1 MNAELVAGGQ
11 ERIIIPTACRTD
23 YLSALKA
30 LSKNARTEP
39 LVRMLDMAQSYTAS
53 IEWNTFDRS
62 RQMLD
67 ETNAFAEGEDAKLR
81 LRRAQAAG

>member
-1 MNAELVAGGQ
+1 
-11 ERIIIPTACRTD
+11 
-23 YLSALKA
+23 
-30 LSKNARTEP
+30 
-39 LVRMLDMAQSYTAS
+39 MLDMAQSYTAS